1 MMSTMIAKR
10 VLWIALVIGVC
21 LTGIACSDRSS
32 SGPIATDQN
41 EQRVLRRGNGGDPET
56 LDPARAED
64 EHAFNILADI
74 YEGLLIDSG
83 DGTFLPGVAERWS
96 ISSDGTTYTFVLR
109 ADARWS
115 NHEPVTAAHFIT
127 AFRRVLAPKTASAYS
142 FLLLPI
148 KNAQAI
154 LDGQVPAESLGV
166 KAVDDHTLLIHLE
179 APTPSMLAILAMP
192 IALPV
197 WPESLLDPHAFRDPD
212 KFVGN
217 GPFVLD
223 KWSPVDR
230 ISVRRNPAFHDAASI
245 GLDRVDYFPIEDPM
259 TELNRYRAG
268 ELDITA
274 TVPPEQI
281 RSLQESHAD
290 ELRINPRLAVY
301 YIAFDLSEPP
311 FDSVALR
318 QALSMAVDREVLVDV
333 IGRGERPAYGF
344 VPDGVSGYKSAR
356 YGWQSLPDGERH
368 AEARRLLKLASRDSV
383 SLQLIYD
390 VGDIHEKIAVVV
402 SSMWRDV
409 LGIEVK
415 LEKRE
420 WQYFLA
426 TREQRQEWQMMRFA
440 WTGDYNHPSTFT
452 DLLSTGNP
460 QNLPAYSN
468 SRYDELLSRA
478 AVTLDNSEQLHLYA
492 TAEMMMLEDYPLIPL
507 YFYVSKHLVAPAVL
521 GFQSNPLDRHPSRF
535 LRLRD

>member
-1 MMSTMIAKR
+1 MFAKR
-10 VLWIALVIGVC
+10 ALFIALIVSAC
-21 LTGIACSDRSS
+21 LTATACGDRSS
-32 SGPIATDQN
+32 SGRAATDQN

-74 YEGLLIDSG
+74 YEGLLIDGG
-83 DGTFLPGVAERWS
+83 DGTLQPGVAERWS
-96 ISSDGTTYTFVLR
+96 ISNDGTTYTFELR
-109 ADARWS
+109 EDARWS
-115 NHEPVTAAHFIT
+115 NHEPVIAEHFII
-127 AFRRVLAPKTASAYS
+127 AFRRVLTPETVSAYS
-142 FLLLPI
+142 FLLLPLQ
-148 KNAQAI
+148 NAQAI
-154 LDGQVPAESLGV
+154 LDGRLPAESLGV
-166 KAVDDHTLLIHLE
+166 EAVDDHTLVIHLE
-179 APTPSMLAILAMP
+179 APTPSMLAVLAMP

-223 KWSPVDR
+223 EWSPIDR

-259 TELNRYRAG
+259 TEMNRYRAG

-274 TVPPEQI
+274 TVPPEHI
-281 RSLQESHAD
+281 KALQESHLD
-290 ELRINPRLAVY
+290 ELRITPRLAVY

-311 FDSVALR
+311 FDAVALR
-318 QALSMAVDREVLVDV
+318 QALSMAVDREVLVAA

-344 VPDGVSGYKSAR
+344 VPDGVSSYKSAR
-356 YGWQSLPDGERH
+356 YGWQSLSAGERH
-368 AEARRLLKLASRDSV
+368 AEARRLLALASWGSA
-383 SLQLIYD
+383 SLKLIYD
-390 VGDIHEKIAVVV
+390 VGDIHEKIAIAV

-409 LGIEVK
+409 LGIEVM

-452 DLLSTGNP
+452 DLLTTNNP

-468 SRYDELLSRA
+468 SHYDELLSRA
-478 AVTLDNSEQLHLYA
+478 AVTLDNSEQLQLYA
-492 TAEMMMLEDYPLIPL
+492 RAELMMLRDYPLIPL
-507 YFYVSKHLVAPAVL
+507 YFYVSKHLVAPTVL